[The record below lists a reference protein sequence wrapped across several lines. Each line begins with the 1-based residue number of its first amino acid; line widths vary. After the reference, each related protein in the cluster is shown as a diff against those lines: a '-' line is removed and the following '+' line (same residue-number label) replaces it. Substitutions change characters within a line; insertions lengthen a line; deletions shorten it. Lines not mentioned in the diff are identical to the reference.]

1 MERHLVDTNIW
12 IPFFK
17 GKYGVRDKIQNVNTE
32 QLCVSEISIAELT
45 YGAYHSSNRQ
55 KHLQEI
61 HLVRDN
67 FCLYPISECIDDYA
81 VLRDEL
87 SRQGLTVENF
97 DLLIAA
103 TAIHYHLILVTEN
116 VKHFKNIP
124 GLKIENWAN
133 REI

>member
-1 MERHLVDTNIW
+1 MVDTNIW
-12 IPFFK
+12 IHFFK

-124 GLKIENWAN
+124 GLKIENRAN

>member
-1 MERHLVDTNIW
+1 MERYFVDTNIW
-12 IPFFK
+12 IHFFK
-17 GKYGVRDKIQNVNTE
+17 GKYGVRDTIQNVNTE

-45 YGAYHSSNRQ
+45 YGAYYSSNRQ

-67 FCLYPISECIDDYA
+67 ICLYPISECIDDYA

>member
-1 MERHLVDTNIW
+1 MERYLVDTNIW
-12 IPFFK
+12 IHFFK

-124 GLKIENWAN
+124 GLKIENRAN

>member
-1 MERHLVDTNIW
+1 MERYLVDTNIW
-12 IPFFK
+12 IHFFK

-116 VKHFKNIP
+116 VKHFKNIS

>member
-1 MERHLVDTNIW
+1 MVDTNIW
-12 IPFFK
+12 IHFFK

-124 GLKIENWAN
+124 GLKIENGQTEKSN
-133 REI
+133 

>member
-1 MERHLVDTNIW
+1 M
-12 IPFFK
+12 IPIYGYTFS
-17 GKYGVRDKIQNVNTE
+17 KYGVRDKIQNVNTE

>member
-1 MERHLVDTNIW
+1 MVDTNIW
-12 IPFFK
+12 IHFFK

>member
-1 MERHLVDTNIW
+1 MVDTNIW
-12 IPFFK
+12 IHFFK

-32 QLCVSEISIAELT
+32 QLCVPEISIAELT